1 MKKPAYG
8 VSINE
13 VDYEKDNLVSFLL
26 IFKPGRLI
34 YCSFFHSFFHWFSSF
49 FCFPVLK
56 FFITIFPSARA
67 TRVLSAIRW
76 TPVDLKSC

>member
-13 VDYEKDNLVSFLL
+13 VDYEKDNLVSFLS

-49 FCFPVLK
+49 FLFSGFETFHHDFSFSSGNTGTV
-56 FFITIFPSARA
+56 RHQ
-67 TRVLSAIRW
+67 VE
-76 TPVDLKSC
+76 SC